1 MRVIAGVFAV
11 SVIAIV
17 SVIPARAEVVSTE
30 LLDKR
35 LGTEGNLAAVA
46 ASGSY
51 NDLANKPTIPAA
63 ANDAT
68 LDIQKNGTSVGTF
81 TANASTNKV
90 INITVPTGTLASK
103 NTVTSAE
110 ITDGT
115 IVNAD
120 ISGSAAIAP
129 SKIAI
134 DTVSTYENIPA
145 ADKEKRIPSVAL
157 AEEIAGA
164 TADAAVSSAVANVG
178 KTYQVKS
185 TAAYQMGGANGAWT
199 TMSADQQNALNSKV
213 TAAKVTTYDG
223 YATTIANKQDKST
236 AVTHTANT
244 AAGDSTH
251 PVYVNASGVATKID
265 KVAAAAAAD
274 TATSATKATQD
285 ASGNTITTT
294 YATKSEMNAVK
305 STAEGKQDALTAG
318 AYITITKDETSG
330 KTTIASTG
338 PTYTLPAA
346 TANALGGVKSGGNI
360 TVGTDGAVTV
370 NQAASATN
378 ATNATNATKATQDA
392 SGNTI
397 TTTYATKT
405 ELTNGLAGK
414 QGTLKAGSNI
424 SIAADGT
431 ISATDTNTTYGA
443 AGTGLGLV
451 KSGGVATVS
460 GGQITAVSK
469 ATNADN
475 ATNATNAT
483 TATNAKKICS
493 GSTCTS
499 FVDIWVE

>member
-35 LGTEGNLAAVA
+35 LGTEGNLATVA
-46 ASGSY
+46 HTGSY

-63 ANDAT
+63 QVQPDWNAT
-68 LDIQKNGTSVGTF
+68 SGMGQIKN
-81 TANASTNKV
+81 K
-90 INITVPTGTLASK
+90 PTLGTLAGKSA
-103 NTVTSAE
+103 VTSAE
-110 ITDGT
+110 ITNGT
-115 IVNAD
+115 IVNDD

-129 SKIAI
+129 TKIAI

-145 ADKEKRIPSVAL
+145 ADKEKHIPSVAL
-157 AEEIAGA
+157 AEEISGA
-164 TADAAVSSAVANVG
+164 TADAAVASAVANVG

-185 TAAYQMGGANGAWT
+185 TAAYQMGGANGTWT
-199 TMSADQQNALNSKV
+199 TMSTDQQNALNSKV
-213 TAAKVTTYDG
+213 TAAKITTYDG

-265 KVAAAAAAD
+265 KVAAAATAD
-274 TATSATKATQD
+274 TAGSATKATQD
-285 ASGNTITTT
+285 ASGNVIT
-294 YATKSEMNAVK
+294 S
-305 STAEGKQDALTAG
+305 
-318 AYITITKDETSG
+318 
-330 KTTIASTG
+330 
-338 PTYTLPAA
+338 
-346 TANALGGVKSGGNI
+346 
-360 TVGTDGAVTV
+360 
-370 NQAASATN
+370 
-378 ATNATNATKATQDA
+378 
-392 SGNTI
+392 
-397 TTTYATKT
+397 TYATKT

-493 GSTCTS
+493 GSTCTA

>member
-35 LGTEGNLAAVA
+35 LGTNGNLAAVA
-46 ASGSY
+46 HTGSY
-51 NDLANKPTIPAA
+51 NDLTNKPTIPAA
-63 ANDAT
+63 ANNAT

-90 INITVPTGTLASK
+90 INITVPTGSLASK

-120 ISGSAAIAP
+120 INASAAIAP
-129 SKIAI
+129 TKIAI
-134 DTVSTYENIPA
+134 DTVETYEKILDD
-145 ADKEKRIPSVAL
+145 DKERRIPSVKL
-157 AEEIAGA
+157 AEEISGA
-164 TADAAVSSAVANVG
+164 TADAAVTSAVENVG

-199 TMSADQQNALNSKV
+199 TMSTDQQNALNSKV
-213 TAAKVTTYDG
+213 TAAKVTAYDG
-223 YATTIANKQDKST
+223 YATTIASKQDKST

-251 PVYVNASGVATKID
+251 PVYVSASGVATKID
-265 KVAAAAAAD
+265 KVAAAATAD

-294 YATKSEMNAVK
+294 YATKSEVNA
-305 STAEGKQDALTAG
+305 KQDALTAG
-318 AYITITKDETSG
+318 NYITITKDASTG

-346 TANALGGVKSGGNI
+346 TSGALGGVKSGGDI
-360 TVGTDGAVTV
+360 TVATTGAVTV
-370 NQAASATN
+370 GH
-378 ATNATNATKATQDA
+378 ATKAD
-392 SGNTI
+392 
-397 TTTYATKT
+397 
-405 ELTNGLAGK
+405 
-414 QGTLKAGSNI
+414 
-424 SIAADGT
+424 
-431 ISATDTNTTYGA
+431 SATSA
-443 AGTGLGLV
+443 A
-451 KSGGVATVS
+451 S
-460 GGQITAVSK
+460 
-469 ATNADN
+469 

-493 GSTCTS
+493 GSTCTA

>member
-35 LGTEGNLAAVA
+35 LGTEGNLATVA
-46 ASGSY
+46 HTGSY

-63 ANDAT
+63 ANNAT

-81 TANASTNKV
+81 TANASTDKV

-110 ITDGT
+110 ITNGT

-120 ISGSAAIAP
+120 INAAAAIAP
-129 SKIAI
+129 TKIAI
-134 DTVSTYENIPA
+134 DTVSTYKNIPA
-145 ADKEKRIPSVAL
+145 AEKEKRIPSVAL
-157 AEEIAGA
+157 AEEISGA
-164 TADAAVSSAVANVG
+164 TADAAVTSAVINVG
-178 KTYQVKS
+178 KTYQEK
-185 TAAYQMGGANGAWT
+185 A
-199 TMSADQQNALNSKV
+199 
-213 TAAKVTTYDG
+213 
-223 YATTIANKQDKST
+223 T

-265 KVAAAAAAD
+265 KVAAAATAD
-274 TATSATKATQD
+274 TAGSATKATQD

-294 YATKSEMNAVK
+294 YATKSEVNA
-305 STAEGKQDALTAG
+305 KQDALTAG
-318 AYITITKDETSG
+318 NYITITKDASTG
-330 KTTIASTG
+330 KTLIASTG

-346 TANALGGVKSGGNI
+346 TSGALGGVKSGGDI
-360 TVGTDGAVTV
+360 TVATTGAVTV
-370 NQAASATN
+370 
-378 ATNATNATKATQDA
+378 
-392 SGNTI
+392 GH
-397 TTTYATKT
+397 
-405 ELTNGLAGK
+405 
-414 QGTLKAGSNI
+414 
-424 SIAADGT
+424 
-431 ISATDTNTTYGA
+431 
-443 AGTGLGLV
+443 
-451 KSGGVATVS
+451 
-460 GGQITAVSK
+460 
-469 ATNADN
+469 

-493 GSTCTS
+493 GSTCTA